1 MDNTVYKG
9 FINDWAGRTLLPIT
23 RGELVLDSNGI
34 IALQSDQFLAKDGH
48 PGLVTSTE
56 RTLITSLTNAGGALE
71 QVADIYSKLS
81 YLNVLTFSGTAL
93 NYYNTTTSEQT
104 PIKINSDGSVGI
116 AVNTLKNEVTFSL
129 PIVHQNETK
138 VEATIIKNVTVDEYG
153 RVTTVSGS
161 NLTNADIPN
170 QLEEKTL
177 KKCVISDD
185 AISGDSAIVN
195 KKYVD
200 DKFNNISAIT
210 TGALK
215 FGGPLSTDSDAI
227 SKLSSTYLNHY
238 YRVTSPFELNK
249 GYFHDSVGV
258 VGDRIYVKAG
268 DTLIVYAMG
277 TVTKFVYIP
286 SADEITAVSVTTNT
300 ASTPEYTSY
309 AGNVVLK
316 FNDIF
321 NIAAQSN
328 VASITLPAASE
339 TTGGYLTKDDWLKF
353 NSYSSK
359 LSTTYKGE
367 FSKGAGVYKIG
378 TLTIGGTD
386 QIIYGKDSV
395 SNISLENGTANNEY
409 NPILKFTTVG
419 QNDVNITIEG
429 VSGIVTKK
437 DNTTLKIGADN
448 KIVEQTVPQADAR
461 KVKYL
466 TLEDGYKFGVQI
478 GSANAD
484 GTVAADGLTDFS
496 QFNVLVNKVKFT
508 TVFEAITYS
517 LSGNPNVNEY
527 RYGND
532 NLKAAINVT
541 I

>member
-48 PGLVTSTE
+48 PGLVTSAE
-56 RTLITSLTNAGGALE
+56 RTLIANLTSAGGALE
-71 QVADIYSKLS
+71 QVADIYNKLD
-81 YLNVLTFSGTAL
+81 YLNVLTFNGTAV

-138 VEATIIKNVTVDEYG
+138 VESTIIKKITVDKYG

-161 NLTNADIPN
+161 DLINADIPN
-170 QLEEKTL
+170 ELVEKTL
-177 KKCVISDD
+177 KNCVISDD

-210 TGALK
+210 TGALI
-215 FGGPLSTDSDAI
+215 FGGPLSKDSDAI
-227 SKLSSTYLNHY
+227 SKLSSTYLNYY
-238 YRVTSPFELNK
+238 YRVTSPFDLNK

-258 VGDRIYVKAG
+258 VGDMIYLKAG

-277 TVTKFVYIP
+277 DVTKFVYIP

-300 ASTPEYTSY
+300 ASTPEYASY
-309 AGNVVLK
+309 AGNVVLE

-321 NIAAQSN
+321 NIAARSN

-339 TTGGYLTKDDWLKF
+339 TTGGYLTQDDWKRF
-353 NSYSSK
+353 NSYSST
-359 LSTTYKGE
+359 LSTMYEGE
-367 FSKGAGVYKIG
+367 FNAGAGVYKIG
-378 TLTIGGTD
+378 TLTIGGKENF
-386 QIIYGKDSV
+386 IFGRDSV
-395 SNISLENGTANNEY
+395 SSISLENGSANNAN
-409 NPILKFTTVG
+409 NPILKFTTLGKDDVKIAITGVG
-419 QNDVNITIEG
+419 
-429 VSGIVTKK
+429 GIVTTK
-437 DNTTLKIGADN
+437 DSTTLKISAN
-448 KIVEQTVPQADAR
+448 NNIVEQTVPQADAR

-466 TLEDGYKFGVQI
+466 TLEEGYKFGVQI
-478 GSANAD
+478 GSANTD
-484 GTVAADGLTDFS
+484 GTVATDGLTDFS
-496 QFNVLVNKVKFT
+496 QFNALVNKVKLT
-508 TVFEAITYS
+508 TVFDYITYS
-517 LSGNPNVNEY
+517 LSGTTNVNEY

-532 NLKAAINVT
+532 KLKAAINVT